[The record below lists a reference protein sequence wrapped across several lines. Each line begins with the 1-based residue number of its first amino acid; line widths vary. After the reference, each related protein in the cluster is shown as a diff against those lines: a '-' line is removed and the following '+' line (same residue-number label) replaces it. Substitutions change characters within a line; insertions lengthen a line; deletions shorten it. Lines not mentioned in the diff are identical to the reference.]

1 MSLAAGSP
9 VLEWVGDPSDI
20 VNQWTLLGAV
30 IEAQES
36 VFYHSRRFLLPGDV
50 GPLGCVLGPV
60 TDPRPGRMECMSE
73 TVTAF
78 CIYQPM

>member
-1 MSLAAGSP
+1 MSLATGSS

-30 IEAQES
+30 IKAQES

-50 GPLGCVLGPV
+50 GPSECVLGHV
-60 TDPRPGRMECMSE
+60 TDARPGRMECTSA

-78 CIYQPM
+78 CTYHPM